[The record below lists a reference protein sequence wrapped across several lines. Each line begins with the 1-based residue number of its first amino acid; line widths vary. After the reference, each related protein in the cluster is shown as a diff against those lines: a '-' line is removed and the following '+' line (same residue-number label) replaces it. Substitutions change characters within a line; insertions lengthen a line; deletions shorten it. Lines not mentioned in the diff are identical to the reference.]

1 MLFRHP
7 LRRYLSRLL
16 FGLGSIGMVLLIQG
30 CGFRLQGA
38 SPLPFNKL
46 YTNISLNSS
55 FGAQLERM
63 LVANTPELTFVDK
76 RDDAQASLI
85 QLQNRRILGTL
96 HSIHRVMSKNIN
108 SIYSSVSS
116 CSITKGAR
124 YFPPPP
130 WSLRATCPMIRTPPR
145 PRKVNEPACMHRW
158 KKTSSNVYHGA
169 SPHPM

>member
-7 LRRYLSRLL
+7 LRRYISRLL

-85 QLQNRRILGTL
+85 QLQNRRITREDRKSTRL
-96 HSIHRVMSKNIN
+96 N
-108 SIYSSVSS
+108 SSHVAISY
-116 CSITKGAR
+116 A
-124 YFPPPP
+124 
-130 WSLRATCPMIRTPPR
+130 
-145 PRKVNEPACMHRW
+145 
-158 KKTSSNVYHGA
+158 
-169 SPHPM
+169 